1 VTPADAEVFEV
12 LADWAVTLP
21 ATILLIRRD
30 ERRLQGARLERS
42 WPPSSRDGAI
52 LGLWLFGLHP
62 LAIAIHWMKTRAS
75 VRGCA
80 VGVALFLVIEAL
92 GIGAATVVQWLAVG
106 TF

>member
-30 ERRLQGARLERS
+30 ERRLRGDGLARA

-62 LAIAIHWMKTRAS
+62 LALAIHWARTRAS
-75 VRGCA
+75 LAGYA
-80 VGVALFLVIEAL
+80 IGVALFLLVEAL
-92 GIGAATVVQWLAVG
+92 GLGAASAVDWLAL
-106 TF
+106 